1 MRLRDF
7 SFITNTDDRNK
18 IMNGCAALDKLELWT
33 WLAEYRP
40 DDGFGYSIDSHPNM
54 YEINKCMETLSKP
67 QRHSRFSFMHT
78 MRHLRFIAKF
88 GMDKYCE
95 CVTRGAPI

>member
-7 SFITNTDDRNK
+7 SFIANVDDRNK
-18 IMNGCAALDKLELWT
+18 IMNGCAALDTLDLWE
-33 WLAEYRP
+33 WLAEYKP
-40 DDGFGYSIDSHPNM
+40 EEGLGYSIDSHPNM
-54 YEINKCMETLSKP
+54 YKINRCMETLPKP
-67 QRHSRFSFMHT
+67 TRHSRFSFIST

-95 CVTRGAPI
+95 CMRSGVPL